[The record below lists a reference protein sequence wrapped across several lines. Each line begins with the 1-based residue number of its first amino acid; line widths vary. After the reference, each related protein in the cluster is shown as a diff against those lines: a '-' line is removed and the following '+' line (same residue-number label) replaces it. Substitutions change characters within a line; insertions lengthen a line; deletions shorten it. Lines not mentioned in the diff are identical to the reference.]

1 MRILHIGAYYYPD
14 VVGGAEYHLQQISE
28 RLARRG
34 HEVTVFTTS
43 SFITATVPST
53 HHLTVQTSEVV
64 NRVNVRRFR
73 PHGPFLKALNGFL
86 RLRGSYRLLRSF
98 MSPEH
103 IRVLRTGPLNL
114 SAIVAAACV
123 RPDIV
128 AVHNWCHP
136 TLGYYGSLIKAL
148 TRVPLVGIPLLH
160 TEEAWSR
167 SQFLHTMLARCDA
180 LVTNTEH
187 EKLFIEAHVPGHP
200 GLHVIGA
207 GIDPESF
214 ADRAGAQIRTRY
226 GIGDAPVVGYVGR
239 MQPTKGVI
247 RLLEAMKTVWHSDP
261 RAYLLLAGR
270 RFPASTQHDREF
282 QNALAKLSARERS
295 RLIHIDGFDDREKSS
310 IFDAIDVF
318 TMPSIAESF
327 GIAYLEAWMCGKPV
341 VASRI
346 GSTRCVVED
355 GVDGILIDPHD
366 PGEIASAI
374 LRLLGNPQLG
384 RRMGRAGYE
393 KTRSKF
399 TWDTVTD
406 RLERTYLNLIAGSR

>member
-1 MRILHIGAYYYPD
+1 ML
-14 VVGGAEYHLQQISE
+14 E
-28 RLARRG
+28 
-34 HEVTVFTTS
+34 
-43 SFITATVPST
+43 
-53 HHLTVQTSEVV
+53 TSEVV
-64 NRVNVRRFR
+64 NLVNVRRFR
-73 PHGPFLKALNGFL
+73 PHGPFLKCLNGFL
-86 RLRGSYRLLRSF
+86 RLRGSYRFLRSF

-103 IRVLRTGPLNL
+103 IRVLRGGPFNL
-114 SAIVAAACV
+114 TAIAAAV
-123 RPDIV
+123 RLRPEIV
-128 AVHNWCHP
+128 AVHNWSHP
-136 TLGYYGSLIKAL
+136 TLGYYGSVIKAL

-160 TEEAWSR
+160 TEEAWSH

-187 EKLFIEAHVPGHP
+187 EKLFIEAHVPGYR
-200 GLHVIGA
+200 GVHVIGA
-207 GIDPESF
+207 GVDPECFSH
-214 ADRAGAQIRTRY
+214 RAGARIRARY

-239 MQPTKGVI
+239 MQPTKGVV
-247 RLLEAMKTVWHSDP
+247 RLLEAMKTVWRSDP
-261 RAYLLLAGR
+261 RVYLLLAGR
-270 RFPASTQHDREF
+270 RFPASTHHDREF

-295 RLIHIDGFDDREKSS
+295 RLIHIDGFDDKEKSS

-318 TMPSIAESF
+318 TMPSTAESF

-355 GVDGILIDPHD
+355 GVDGVLVDPHD

-374 LRLLGNPQLG
+374 LQLVANPQLG

-406 RLERTYLNLIAGSR
+406 QVERTYLNLIAGSPG

>member
-1 MRILHIGAYYYPD
+1 
-14 VVGGAEYHLQQISE
+14 
-28 RLARRG
+28 
-34 HEVTVFTTS
+34 
-43 SFITATVPST
+43 
-53 HHLTVQTSEVV
+53 
-64 NRVNVRRFR
+64 
-73 PHGPFLKALNGFL
+73 
-86 RLRGSYRLLRSF
+86 
-98 MSPEH
+98 
-103 IRVLRTGPLNL
+103 
-114 SAIVAAACV
+114 
-123 RPDIV
+123 
-128 AVHNWCHP
+128 
-136 TLGYYGSLIKAL
+136 
-148 TRVPLVGIPLLH
+148 
-160 TEEAWSR
+160 
-167 SQFLHTMLARCDA
+167 MLARCDA